1 MRRKGLVVAARIGT
15 PSLLILLLAARTLAQ
30 TGTRVTF
37 GINPTIF
44 RSGQPAT
51 AELSVFSVSSTP
63 VTLSAGTT
71 FNFFVDPSF
80 GTVQSSISPVAVESA
95 SLLPAD
101 FSVTFAGGQRPVTV
115 TYNGMAKTFAFGD
128 CFSVKVTLLASS
140 QAGPGKL
147 SLSSQLIT
155 TINGALPF
163 TTASIV
169 DFANGGTSAITHDQ
183 TLIGDGTSAMPLGV
197 APGAALVAV
206 VHGPGLAGSGT
217 TISPLDAGPA
227 GIGSTRLASGAVT
240 LPKIAPGQVVA
251 SLNGL
256 KDDVT
261 LAAAGG
267 VTITPDGNTL
277 RITGVPVASQALTAR
292 SGEIGGLEDSG
303 RIVVSTLV
311 PAGSYEIKATIDLL
325 SKDNDDQTATCTLS
339 TGDSA
344 KVRIPGSGGG
354 EFWQRSL
361 TLLDTAT
368 FTDQTTITVT
378 CQGFAVLAERSVITA
393 TRVGSVQ

>member
-1 MRRKGLVVAARIGT
+1 MRRKESVAATRIGT
-15 PSLLILLLAARTLAQ
+15 PSLLILLLAAGTQAQ
-30 TGTRVTF
+30 TGARVTF

-63 VTLSAGTT
+63 LTLSPGTT
-71 FNFFVDPSF
+71 FNFFVDPSL
-80 GTVQSSISPVAVESA
+80 GTVQSFVSPVAVESA
-95 SLLPAD
+95 SLLPSD
-101 FSVTFAGGQRPVTV
+101 FSVSFAGGQRPVTV
-115 TYNGMAKTFAFGD
+115 TYNGLAKTFAFGD

-140 QAGPGKL
+140 LAGPGKL

-155 TINGALPF
+155 TVNGALPF

-183 TLIGDGTSAMPLGV
+183 TLIGDGSSAIPLGV
-197 APGAALVAV
+197 APGAALASVA
-206 VHGPGLAGSGT
+206 HGPGLAGNGT
-217 TISPLDAGPA
+217 TGSPLDAAPS
-227 GIGSTRLASGAVT
+227 GIGSGQLANGVVT
-240 LPKIAPGQVVA
+240 LAKIASGQVVT

-256 KDDVT
+256 KGDLT

-267 VTITPDGNTL
+267 VAIAPGGNTL
-277 RITGVPVASQALTAR
+277 RITGVPVASQAFTAR

-303 RIVVSTLV
+303 RVVVSTLV
-311 PAGSYEIKATIDLL
+311 PAGSYEINATIDLL

-354 EFWQRSL
+354 EFWHRSL
-361 TLLDTAT
+361 MLLDTAT
-368 FTDQTTITVT
+368 FTDQTTITVL
-378 CQGFAVLAERSVITA
+378 CQGFAVLAERSVIAA
-393 TRVGSVQ
+393 TRVGSIQ